1 MQPDPPIG
9 SEART
14 ARPDPSRRR
23 PFGRRVIG
31 AAVLD
36 ASVYAEIE
44 HHPAAL
50 AQAALVVALA
60 GVARGLVALATGDPF
75 GVTASLVIAFASWG
89 IVTALLWLV
98 GVVFDHDSSTFLELL
113 RTVGFAA
120 SPLLLLVLGALPLLS
135 AAAPLLVLKAL
146 LHVAAAVA
154 LVVAAREA
162 LDVSTL
168 RAIVICGSVLA
179 VLALVLAY
187 VINAV
192 ALRLQGVIDVV
203 VSAAA
208 QT

>member
-23 PFGRRVIG
+23 SFARRVIG
-31 AAVLD
+31 AVALD
-36 ASVYAEIE
+36 ASVYAEVE
-44 HHPAAL
+44 HHPAAIV
-50 AQAALVVALA
+50 QAAVIVALA

-98 GVVFDHDSSTFLELL
+98 GVVFDHDTSTFLELL

-120 SPLLLLVLGALPLLS
+120 SPLILLVLAALPLLS
-135 AAAPLLVLKAL
+135 APAPVLVIKAL

-162 LDVSTL
+162 LDVST
-168 RAIVICGSVLA
+168 RRSIVICGSVLVA
-179 VLALVLAY
+179 LALVLAY

>member
-14 ARPDPSRRR
+14 ARPAPPRRR
-23 PFGRRVIG
+23 SFARRVIG
-31 AAVLD
+31 AVSLD
-36 ASVYAEIE
+36 ASVYAEVE
-44 HHPAAL
+44 HHPGAIG
-50 AQAALVVALA
+50 QAALIVAFA

-75 GVTASLVIAFASWG
+75 GVTASLVIAFASWL

-98 GVVFDHDSSTFLELL
+98 GVVFDHDTSTFLELL

-120 SPLLLLVLGALPLLS
+120 SPLLLLVLAALPLLS
-135 AAAPLLVLKAL
+135 APAPVLVIKAL

-168 RAIVICGSVLA
+168 RSIVICGSVLA
-179 VLALVLAY
+179 ALALVLAY